1 MPFEGKRK
9 QGPEKEG
16 STEEERV
23 IKTEGEHEG
32 KGGKEQDRRMREALE
47 DENHGW
53 GVREGLEEGS
63 HGWGA

>member
-16 STEEERV
+16 STEEEHV
-23 IKTEGEHEG
+23 VETEGEHEG
-32 KGGKEQDRRMREALE
+32 KGGKEQDRRMKEALE

-53 GVREGLEEGS
+53 GVREGLEEDG